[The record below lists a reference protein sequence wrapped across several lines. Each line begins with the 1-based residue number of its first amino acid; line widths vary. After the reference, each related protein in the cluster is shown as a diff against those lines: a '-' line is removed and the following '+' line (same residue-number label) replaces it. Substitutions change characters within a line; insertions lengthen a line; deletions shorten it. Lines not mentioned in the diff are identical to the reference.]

1 MSPIADTVRFCFPAP
16 SPPSSPGLPLHN
28 RPTNRAPTSD
38 GPAPAPAPAP
48 SASWKPARHG
58 LIPHMEP
65 LDLSKG
71 VAELSL
77 RTALRHYAP
86 DWILAALLW

>member
-28 RPTNRAPTSD
+28 RPSNRAPASD
-38 GPAPAPAPAP
+38 GSAPNTG
-48 SASWKPARHG
+48 ASSKPAQHG